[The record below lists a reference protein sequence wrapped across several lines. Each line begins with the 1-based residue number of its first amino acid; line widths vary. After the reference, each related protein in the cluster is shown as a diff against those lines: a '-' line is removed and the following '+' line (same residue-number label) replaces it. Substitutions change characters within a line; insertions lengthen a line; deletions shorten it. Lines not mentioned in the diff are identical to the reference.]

1 MIQNEKNQDEKRTIC
16 YFTYEIVNLK
26 NVKGSYDYSLE
37 IANKEMNQ
45 TCLFKSGVA
54 ADVEK
59 RVVKA
64 LLNKWRYNIG
74 AIIFAVE
81 CKNSKDAKALEKSI
95 RFQKETVN
103 RKQIID
109 ETISFD
115 DGTVLGNQLV
125 EGWSRNAYSEW
136 FILKSKS
143 EVEEIINNMKLC
155 GEEIKGWTDY
165 IVGD

>member
-1 MIQNEKNQDEKRTIC
+1 M
-16 YFTYEIVNLK
+16 
-26 NVKGSYDYSLE
+26 
-37 IANKEMNQ
+37 
-45 TCLFKSGVA
+45 
-54 ADVEK
+54 
-59 RVVKA
+59 VKA

-81 CKNSKDAKALEKSI
+81 CKNSKVAKALEKSI